1 MSEADPI
8 EVTEA
13 NAGDALA
20 GLPFIVRKALGY
32 ALKIKRGVLTV
43 VLPGGKRF
51 CFRGQ
56 QAGPEGALEVKT
68 LGFARRL
75 ISGGDIGFA
84 EAYIRGEWDS
94 PDVTKFLELFSVNHE
109 AIGTMLGHAP
119 LTRLCQNL
127 RHWLNRNT
135 KAGSKR
141 NIHAHYDLGNAFYSQ
156 WLDRTMTYS
165 SALYEPHDNDLS
177 SAQTRKYRALT
188 EEI

>member
-1 MSEADPI
+1 MRWRSAAGAVLQRTRHHGHDATCAPPEEGDGGHDSMSEADPI

-56 QAGPEGALEVKT
+56 QPGPEGALEVKT

-84 EAYIRGEWDS
+84 EAYIRGEWD
-94 PDVTKFLELFSVNHE
+94 
-109 AIGTMLGHAP
+109 
-119 LTRLCQNL
+119 
-127 RHWLNRNT
+127 
-135 KAGSKR
+135 
-141 NIHAHYDLGNAFYSQ
+141 
-156 WLDRTMTYS
+156 
-165 SALYEPHDNDLS
+165 
-177 SAQTRKYRALT
+177 
-188 EEI
+188 